1 MLDICFWTRLM
12 AIGNSLLVNFTQI
25 FFIMFSDEYFMH
37 FALQQAE
44 LAFDEG
50 EIPVGALVV
59 CQNQIIAKGYNQTE
73 KLQDVTAHAEML
85 ALTAASN
92 KMGAKYLKDCTL
104 YVTLEPCVMCAGAIF
119 WSQIGRIV
127 WGASDEKR
135 GCQRVQPAIIHPK
148 TQISTGVLQTDC
160 EEILKRFFSNLRT

>member
-1 MLDICFWTRLM
+1 M
-12 AIGNSLLVNFTQI
+12 N
-25 FFIMFSDEYFMH
+25 MFSDEYFMH

-44 LAFDEG
+44 MAFDEG

-59 CQNQIIAKGYNQTE
+59 CQNHIIAKGYNQTE

-135 GCQRVQPAIIHPK
+135 GYQRVHPPIIHPK
-148 TQISTGVLQTDC
+148 TKIFMGVLQADC
-160 EEILKRFFSNLRT
+160 EEILKRFFTNLRT